1 MMIIK
6 QLAGVRPGM
15 FQVRPAAITM
25 INLSLSEV
33 PWLNLVPGK
42 KLRLLLGLMLLSI
55 CGLAQQRPQYSL
67 YYQNNYILNPAI
79 AGIEDY
85 YDAKLSY
92 RNQWLGINGAPTT
105 TYVSVQGPL
114 GNIEKGHHGIG
125 FDIIEDKTGPTSQ
138 LTIDASYA
146 YHIPV
151 TKTIKMAFGVSAG
164 FTQYSLAT
172 DQLTLD
178 QDFDPAVPRNRA
190 SQLVPDL
197 IAGIW
202 IYSEQFYLGASMT
215 QLLPSQVNF
224 NTQDKNPL
232 NSLLPHEFVTAG
244 YRFFMSDDFSIT
256 PSIMVKHVSPV
267 PVSYDLNAKLQYRDI
282 MWMGTSIRKTDGFS
296 ISAGFYISRSLN
308 ISYAYDYTYSPLQ
321 QYTSGS
327 HEIILGLQ
335 LGNKTGVRCP
345 KMNW

>member
-1 MMIIK
+1 MRKIK
-6 QLAGVRPGM
+6 
-15 FQVRPAAITM
+15 I
-25 INLSLSEV
+25 
-33 PWLNLVPGK
+33 
-42 KLRLLLGLMLLSI
+42 LLGLLLLSI
-55 CGLAQQRPQYSL
+55 CSHAQQRPQYSL

-85 YDAKLSY
+85 FDTKLSY

-105 TYVSVQGPL
+105 TYITSQGPL

-125 FDIIEDKTGPTSQ
+125 FNVIEDRTGPTSQ

-146 YHIPV
+146 YHIPL
-151 TKTIKMAFGVSAG
+151 TKRIKIAFGVSAG
-164 FTQYSLAT
+164 ATQYSLAT
-172 DQLTLD
+172 DQLVLD
-178 QDFDPAVPRNRA
+178 QNFDPAVPKNRA

-197 IAGIW
+197 VAGIW
-202 IYSEQFYLGASMT
+202 IYSEQFYFGASMT

-232 NSLLPHEFVTAG
+232 NRLQPHQFVTAG
-244 YRFFMSDDFSIT
+244 YKFFLTEDISLT
-256 PSIMVKHVSPV
+256 PSVMIKHVSPV
-267 PVSYDLNAKLQYRDI
+267 PVSFDLNGKLQYKDI
-282 MWMGTSIRKTDGFS
+282 MWLGTSIRRTDGFS
-296 ISAGFYISRSLN
+296 LSAGFYISRSLN
-308 ISYAYDYTYSPLQ
+308 VSYAYDYTYSPLQ